1 VRLSKKR
8 PLAGAIKGNRTQD
21 IEGLDIYRLRHGTT
35 IADAH
40 NVNNPDAKM
49 WHYTPGDPEI
59 FIVIAPQDLGITGSM
74 AWLCGEY
81 RIKASKLFQ
90 DMQKY
95 QTKRQS
101 DGLAT

>member
-1 VRLSKKR
+1 L
-8 PLAGAIKGNRTQD
+8 P
-21 IEGLDIYRLRHGTT
+21 HGTT

-59 FIVIAPQDLGITGSM
+59 FIVIAPQDLGITGIM

-90 DMQKY
+90 DMQELH
-95 QTKRQS
+95 TKRQS
-101 DGLAT
+101 KGLAT